1 MKEGVRILAVASG
14 PIYERKKRT
23 TLLVGIIGRM
33 GTIEGVLSDRIIVDG
48 NDASSKIIKMAR
60 KSRFGDQIKLI
71 AINGIALA
79 GLNVVDVKNVE
90 RRTGIPVIVLTRKKP
105 DFKALEKAL
114 KNSGNDDR
122 DSVKGKIAMVK
133 ALNSERPF
141 EKAGVFYVQADK
153 KIGYDAKTATAF
165 ELLRLAHMVANGV
178 STGISKGRI

>member
-1 MKEGVRILAVASG
+1 MKEGARILAVASG
-14 PIYERKKRT
+14 PIYERKKKT

-48 NDASSKIIKMAR
+48 NDATSKIMKMAR

-79 GLNVVDVKNVE
+79 GLNVVDVKTVE
-90 RRTGIPVIVLTRKKP
+90 RRTGIPAVVLTRKKP

-114 KNSGNDDR
+114 MNSGECR
-122 DSVKGKIAMVK
+122 DSINSKIAIVK

-141 EKAGVFYVQADK
+141 KRAHGFHIQSDEKIDHDK
-153 KIGYDAKTATAF
+153 IVATAF
-165 ELLRLAHMVANGV
+165 ELLRLAHMIANGV

>member
-23 TLLVGIIGRM
+23 TLLVGIIGRI

-90 RRTGIPVIVLTRKKP
+90 HRTGIPVVVLTRKKP

-114 KNSGNDDR
+114 MNSREGR
-122 DSVKGKIAMVK
+122 DLINSKIAVVK

-141 EKAGVFYVQADK
+141 KRAHSFYIQSDEKIDHGKVVE
-153 KIGYDAKTATAF
+153 TAF
-165 ELLRLAHMVANGV
+165 ELLRLAHMIANGV

>member
-1 MKEGVRILAVASG
+1 MKEGVRLLAVASG
-14 PIYERKKRT
+14 PIYERKKKT
-23 TLLVGIIGRM
+23 TLLVGIIGRR

-48 NDASSKIIKMAR
+48 KDASSKIIKMAH

-90 RRTGIPVIVLTRKKP
+90 HRTGIPVVVLTRKKP

-114 KNSGNDDR
+114 MHSGEGR
-122 DSVKGKIAMVK
+122 DSINGKIAVVK
-133 ALNSERPF
+133 ALNAERPF
-141 EKAGVFYVQADK
+141 KRAHGFHVQSDGKIDYDK
-153 KIGYDAKTATAF
+153 IVATAF
-165 ELLRLAHMVANGV
+165 ELLRLAHMIANGV